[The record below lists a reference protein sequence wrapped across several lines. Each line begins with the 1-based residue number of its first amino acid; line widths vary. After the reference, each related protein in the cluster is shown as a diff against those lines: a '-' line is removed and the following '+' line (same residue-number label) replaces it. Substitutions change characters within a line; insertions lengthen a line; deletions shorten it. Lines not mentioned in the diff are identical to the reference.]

1 MDNLVQEVETKKN
14 SKIVLIIIVS
24 IVGLLIIASIV
35 AYSILSANSKPESVL
50 SKFQAAVKSGNAAAA
65 HKILVSN
72 DPVLELTEGDV
83 TKLLTYLDKKTSV
96 LDDEIEGLKNQINNE
111 EEQQLKYDYYSMLT
125 LVKEEGLLGL
135 FDTYK
140 IAVQPYYF
148 TLYTNQKGVVIKLDG
163 KDILTSKSDDYT
175 KVIGPL
181 MPGSYK
187 VDAQFDSEYVSLNT
201 EKQVMLPEDH
211 NHDIDLS
218 IDAQYVYLESNHSE
232 AKLYLNGKDT
242 KLTVGDAYRFG
253 PIASNGT
260 MTVQANLDNKW
271 GSLTS
276 ESVII
281 DGSSSYI
288 NLEILGYTIYPTA
301 SVLGAE
307 VLIDGQSTGIKFEQ
321 AMTDGIGPIP
331 YDKEVTVTGQYE
343 FPWGKYKTNEIVFD
357 KDSLFYDSDYDYSS
371 YAFFTEISED
381 IRSNIVK
388 QLDGFIPSAFDSV
401 TDYDAALLENVSEA
415 NRSVIL
421 DSLYYEL
428 YDYAYDGFYPT
439 DATYTFDTLWVTSSE
454 KDKYYI
460 TLSALVNFKYSTY
473 DYLIDSYSDTAEQL
487 IADIILLYDAADGS
501 LVVESFQPYVAYYD
515 YYEDDYTYNDV
526 EFKQFAQ

>member
-1 MDNLVQEVETKKN
+1 MQEVETKKS
-14 SKIVLIIIVS
+14 SKIVLIIIASV
-24 IVGLLIIASIV
+24 IGLLIIASIV
-35 AYSILSANSKPESVL
+35 GYSILSANSKPESVL

-72 DPVLELTEGDV
+72 DPVFELTEGDI
-83 TKLLTYLDKKTSV
+83 TKLLTYLDEESSV
-96 LDDEIEGLKNQINNE
+96 FDDEIDSLKTQIDNE
-111 EEQQLKYDYYSMLT
+111 KEERLKYDYYSMLT
-125 LVKEEGLLGL
+125 LVKEKGLLGL
-135 FDTYK
+135 FDSYK

-163 KDILTSKSDDYT
+163 KDLVTSKSDNYT

-181 MPGSYK
+181 MPGSYSL
-187 VDAQFDSEYVSLNT
+187 DAQFDSEYVSLNT
-201 EKQVMLPEDH
+201 KKKVLLPEDH
-211 NHDIDLS
+211 NYEIDLS
-218 IDAQYVYLESNHSE
+218 IDAQYVYLESNYPE

-276 ESVII
+276 ESITI

-301 SVLGAE
+301 SVMGAE
-307 VLIDGQSTGIKFEQ
+307 VLLDGQSTGITFEQ

-331 YDKEVTVTGQYE
+331 YDKEVAVTGQFE
-343 FPWGKYKTNEIVFD
+343 FPWGTYKSNELLLD
-357 KDSLFYDSDYDYSS
+357 KDSVFYDGDSDYDYST
-371 YAFFTEISED
+371 YAFFTEIPDD
-381 IRSNIVK
+381 IRSKIVT

-401 TDYDAALLENVSEA
+401 TDYDEALLENVNEA
-415 NRSVIL
+415 NRTVIL
-421 DSLYYEL
+421 DSLYYQLSE
-428 YDYAYDGFYPT
+428 YAYDGFYPT
-439 DATYTFDTLWVTSSE
+439 KATYTFDSMWVSSSE

-460 TLSALVNFKYSTY
+460 SLAALVNFNYLSY
-473 DYLIDSYSDTAEQL
+473 DYWEDTYNDTEEKMTVNIDV
-487 IADIILLYDAADGS
+487 LYDARDGS
-501 LVVESFQPYVAYYD
+501 LVVESFDPYVDYYD
-515 YYEDDYTYNDV
+515 YYSDDYTYNDV
-526 EFKQFAQ
+526 EVKQFTQ

>member
-1 MDNLVQEVETKKN
+1 MQEVETKKS
-14 SKIVLIIIVS
+14 SKIVLVIIAS

-83 TKLLTYLDKKTSV
+83 SKLLTYLDEKSSV
-96 LDDEIEGLKNQINNE
+96 LDDEIEGLKNQIKEE
-111 EEQQLKYDYYSMLT
+111 EEQQLKYDYNSMLT

-135 FDTYK
+135 FDSYK

-181 MPGSYK
+181 MPGSYS

-201 EKQVMLPEDH
+201 KKQVMLPEDH
-211 NHDIDLS
+211 NYDIDLS
-218 IDAQYVYLESNHSE
+218 IDAQYVYLESNYSD

-242 KLTVGDAYRFG
+242 KLTIGDAYRFG

-276 ESVII
+276 ESVTI

-288 NLEILGYTIYPTA
+288 DLEILGYTIYPAA
-301 SVLGAE
+301 SVAAAE
-307 VLIDGQSTGIKFEQ
+307 VIIDGQNTGITFEQ

-343 FPWGKYKTNEIVFD
+343 FPWGINKTNEIVLD
-357 KDSLFYDSDYDYSS
+357 KDSVFYGSEYDYDYST
-371 YAFFTEISED
+371 YAFFTDIPDD
-381 IRSNIVK
+381 IRSNIVT

-401 TDYDAALLENVSEA
+401 TDYDPALLENVSEE
-415 NRSVIL
+415 NRTVVL
-421 DSLYYEL
+421 DTIYYQLYEYS
-428 YDYAYDGFYPT
+428 YDGFYPT
-439 DATYTFDTLWVTSSE
+439 KATYTFDSMWVTSDE

-460 TLSALVNFKYSTY
+460 TLAALVNFNYSTY
-473 DYLIDSYSDTAEQL
+473 DYWEDTYIDTEEEMTAS
-487 IADIILLYDAADGS
+487 IVVLYDAADGS
-501 LVVESFQPYVAYYD
+501 MVIESFNPYIDYYD

-526 EFKQFAQ
+526 EVKQFAQ